1 MPGHKGR
8 PPFGAA
14 DLYALDTTELP
25 NTDDLYAA
33 EGGLREA
40 MRLYAQA
47 AGAAKT
53 IFLHNGSTAGNH
65 VMLQLYAREGET
77 VLLPRNAHLS
87 AVNACVLG
95 GMRVKWMPVRCT
107 PDGYCYLAEED
118 VLAALRANLDA
129 RAMLLVRPDY
139 YGGAMREDVFRRIA
153 AAAHRQGTKVVVDEA
168 HGAHFPWCDGTTSA
182 GALGADAWVQSVHKT
197 LMGLT
202 GSAVLHLADS
212 ADERRAWTLLRR
224 EQTSSPSFLLMLSI
238 DDSRA
243 WMEENGRAHL
253 RALSEAVNDVRRRL
267 VGTPYHDAYA
277 NWANLPVRFDP
288 TRLVIFAPQ
297 GGKFL
302 AEQLREAG
310 LDVEMADERRVVL
323 ILSVMDDIVEIRR
336 LPELLASIPAAE
348 KKQFAPLTL
357 MPDMPEA
364 VLTPRQA
371 AMAGVPV
378 VFFTLEMTASELGE
392 RMVLAE
398 SSADPLR
405 IRQGRLSP
413 EEVEDVHRT
422 AERMSALPVHVD
434 DTPYINVDQL
444 CVIAKSLRAKG
455 LLGLLIVDY
464 LQLLATVNPGRTRE
478 QEVAECSRKLKG
490 LARSLG
496 CPVIVSS
503 QLNRQAEDRAGSP
516 ELRHLRESGA
526 IEQDADLVI
535 LLHRPER
542 YHIRVD
548 PDTGWSTRGMGI
560 ATVAKHRNGATGKV
574 YYGYNPSMTKI
585 GEFAGTPVTAPANN
599 LKRKEDERKSSDLF
613 GGSAG

>member
-1 MPGHKGR
+1 MVYAEEIE
-8 PPFGAA
+8 GAVLGA
-14 DLYALDTTELP
+14 CLLE
-25 NTDDLYAA
+25 
-33 EGGLREA
+33 RS
-40 MRLYAQA
+40 AQA
-47 AGAAKT
+47 LVLKSLRAEM
-53 IFLHNGSTAGNH
+53 FYLTAHRVVFEAINA
-65 VMLQLYAREGET
+65 LYARGAAVDMLT
-77 VLLPRNAHLS
+77 V
-87 AVNACVLG
+87 
-95 GMRVKWMPVRCT
+95 T
-107 PDGYCYLAEED
+107 EE
-118 VLAALRANLDA
+118 LRAQGRLDDA
-129 RAMLLVRPDY
+129 
-139 YGGAMREDVFRRIA
+139 GGPF
-153 AAAHRQGTKVVVDEA
+153 
-168 HGAHFPWCDGTTSA
+168 
-182 GALGADAWVQSVHKT
+182 
-197 LMGLT
+197 
-202 GSAVLHLADS
+202 AVAKL
-212 ADERRAWTLLRR
+212 
-224 EQTSSPSFLLMLSI
+224 
-238 DDSRA
+238 
-243 WMEENGRAHL
+243 
-253 RALSEAVNDVRRRL
+253 
-267 VGTPYHDAYA
+267 
-277 NWANLPVRFDP
+277 
-288 TRLVIFAPQ
+288 
-297 GGKFL
+297 
-302 AEQLREAG
+302 
-310 LDVEMADERRVVL
+310 
-323 ILSVMDDIVEIRR
+323 
-336 LPELLASIPAAE
+336 
-348 KKQFAPLTL
+348 
-357 MPDMPEA
+357 
-364 VLTPRQA
+364 A

-599 LKRKEDERKSSDLF
+599 LKRKNDEGKSSDLF

>member
-1 MPGHKGR
+1 MVYAEEIE
-8 PPFGAA
+8 GAVLGA
-14 DLYALDTTELP
+14 CLLE
-25 NTDDLYAA
+25 
-33 EGGLREA
+33 RS
-40 MRLYAQA
+40 AQA
-47 AGAAKT
+47 VVLKSLRAEM
-53 IFLHNGSTAGNH
+53 FYLTAHRVVFEAINA
-65 VMLQLYAREGET
+65 LYARGAAVDMLT
-77 VLLPRNAHLS
+77 V
-87 AVNACVLG
+87 
-95 GMRVKWMPVRCT
+95 T
-107 PDGYCYLAEED
+107 EE
-118 VLAALRANLDA
+118 
-129 RAMLLVRPDY
+129 
-139 YGGAMREDVFRRIA
+139 
-153 AAAHRQGTKVVVDEA
+153 
-168 HGAHFPWCDGTTSA
+168 
-182 GALGADAWVQSVHKT
+182 
-197 LMGLT
+197 
-202 GSAVLHLADS
+202 
-212 ADERRAWTLLRR
+212 
-224 EQTSSPSFLLMLSI
+224 
-238 DDSRA
+238 
-243 WMEENGRAHL
+243 L
-253 RALSEAVNDVRRRL
+253 RALGRLDDAGGPFAVAKLAAGVATSAHLEYHCGILFQYYLRRKLVEALTRELAAANDM
-267 VGTPYHDAYA
+267 TC
-277 NWANLPVRFDP
+277 
-288 TRLVIFAPQ
+288 
-297 GGKFL
+297 
-302 AEQLREAG
+302 
-310 LDVEMADERRVVL
+310 DVYDVL
-323 ILSVMDDIVEIRR
+323 IDTQRELGALLEDSPLENHLHPMPEVMDDTVALVDRR
-336 LPELLASIPAAE
+336 QELAVNG
-348 KKQFAPLTL
+348 LT
-357 MPDMPEA
+357 
-364 VLTPRQA
+364 
-371 AMAGVPV
+371 GVPV

>member
-1 MPGHKGR
+1 MVYAEEIE
-8 PPFGAA
+8 GAVLGA
-14 DLYALDTTELP
+14 CLLE
-25 NTDDLYAA
+25 
-33 EGGLREA
+33 RS
-40 MRLYAQA
+40 AQA
-47 AGAAKT
+47 VVLKSLRAEM
-53 IFLHNGSTAGNH
+53 FYLTAHRVVFEAINA
-65 VMLQLYAREGET
+65 LYARGAAVDMLT
-77 VLLPRNAHLS
+77 VTEELRAQGRLDDAGGPFAVAKLAAANDMTCDVYDVLIDTQRELGALLEDSPLENHLHPMPEVMDDTVALVDRRQEL
-87 AVNACVLG
+87 AVN
-95 GMRVKWMPVRCT
+95 
-107 PDGYCYLAEED
+107 
-118 VLAALRANLDA
+118 
-129 RAMLLVRPDY
+129 
-139 YGGAMREDVFRRIA
+139 
-153 AAAHRQGTKVVVDEA
+153 
-168 HGAHFPWCDGTTSA
+168 
-182 GALGADAWVQSVHKT
+182 
-197 LMGLT
+197 GLT
-202 GSAVLHLADS
+202 GVPTGLQRLNEMTGGWQPGNLIFTAARPADGK
-212 ADERRAWTLLRR
+212 T
-224 EQTSSPSFLLMLSI
+224 
-238 DDSRA
+238 
-243 WMEENGRAHL
+243 
-253 RALSEAVNDVRRRL
+253 ALDL
-267 VGTPYHDAYA
+267 
-277 NWANLPVRFDP
+277 F
-288 TRLVIFAPQ
+288 FA
-297 GGKFL
+297 
-302 AEQLREAG
+302 
-310 LDVEMADERRVVL
+310 
-323 ILSVMDDIVEIRR
+323 
-336 LPELLASIPAAE
+336 
-348 KKQFAPLTL
+348 
-357 MPDMPEA
+357 
-364 VLTPRQA
+364 RQA

-422 AERMSALPVHVD
+422 AERMSMLPVHVD

-560 ATVAKHRNGATGKV
+560 ATLAKHRNGATGKV

-599 LKRKEDERKSSDLF
+599 LKRKNDEGKSSDLF

>member
-1 MPGHKGR
+1 MVYAEEIE
-8 PPFGAA
+8 GAVLGA
-14 DLYALDTTELP
+14 CLLE
-25 NTDDLYAA
+25 
-33 EGGLREA
+33 RS
-40 MRLYAQA
+40 AQA
-47 AGAAKT
+47 VVLKSLRAEM
-53 IFLHNGSTAGNH
+53 FYLTAHRVVFEAINA
-65 VMLQLYAREGET
+65 LYARGAAVDMLT
-77 VLLPRNAHLS
+77 VTEELRAQGRLDDAGGPFAVAKLAAGVATSAHLEYHCGILFQYYLRRKLVEVLTRELAAANDMTCDVYDVLIDTQRELGALLEDS
-87 AVNACVLG
+87 PLENHLHPMPEVMDDTVALVDRRQELAVN
-95 GMRVKWMPVRCT
+95 
-107 PDGYCYLAEED
+107 
-118 VLAALRANLDA
+118 
-129 RAMLLVRPDY
+129 
-139 YGGAMREDVFRRIA
+139 
-153 AAAHRQGTKVVVDEA
+153 
-168 HGAHFPWCDGTTSA
+168 
-182 GALGADAWVQSVHKT
+182 
-197 LMGLT
+197 GLT
-202 GSAVLHLADS
+202 GVPTGLQRLNEMTGGWQPGNLIFTAARPADGK
-212 ADERRAWTLLRR
+212 T
-224 EQTSSPSFLLMLSI
+224 
-238 DDSRA
+238 
-243 WMEENGRAHL
+243 
-253 RALSEAVNDVRRRL
+253 ALDL
-267 VGTPYHDAYA
+267 
-277 NWANLPVRFDP
+277 F
-288 TRLVIFAPQ
+288 FA
-297 GGKFL
+297 
-302 AEQLREAG
+302 
-310 LDVEMADERRVVL
+310 
-323 ILSVMDDIVEIRR
+323 
-336 LPELLASIPAAE
+336 
-348 KKQFAPLTL
+348 
-357 MPDMPEA
+357 
-364 VLTPRQA
+364 RQA

-444 CVIAKSLRAKG
+444 CVIAKSLRA
-455 LLGLLIVDY
+455 
-464 LQLLATVNPGRTRE
+464 
-478 QEVAECSRKLKG
+478 KG

-585 GEFAGTPVTAPANN
+585 GEFAGTPVAAPANN

>member
-1 MPGHKGR
+1 MVYAEEIE
-8 PPFGAA
+8 GAVLGA
-14 DLYALDTTELP
+14 CLLE
-25 NTDDLYAA
+25 
-33 EGGLREA
+33 RS
-40 MRLYAQA
+40 AQA
-47 AGAAKT
+47 VVLKSLRAEM
-53 IFLHNGSTAGNH
+53 FYLTAHRVVFEAINA
-65 VMLQLYAREGET
+65 LYARGAAVDMLT
-77 VLLPRNAHLS
+77 VTEELRALGRLDDAGGPFAVAKLAAGVATSAHLEYHCGILFQYYLRRKLVEVLTRELAAANDMTCDVYDVLIDTQRELGALLEDS
-87 AVNACVLG
+87 PLENHLHPMPEVMGDTVALVDRRQELAVN
-95 GMRVKWMPVRCT
+95 
-107 PDGYCYLAEED
+107 
-118 VLAALRANLDA
+118 
-129 RAMLLVRPDY
+129 
-139 YGGAMREDVFRRIA
+139 
-153 AAAHRQGTKVVVDEA
+153 
-168 HGAHFPWCDGTTSA
+168 
-182 GALGADAWVQSVHKT
+182 
-197 LMGLT
+197 GLT
-202 GSAVLHLADS
+202 GVPTGL
-212 ADERRAWTLLRR
+212 
-224 EQTSSPSFLLMLSI
+224 Q
-238 DDSRA
+238 
-243 WMEENGRAHL
+243 
-253 RALSEAVNDVRRRL
+253 RL
-267 VGTPYHDAYA
+267 NEMTGGWQPG
-277 NWANLPVRFDP
+277 NL
-288 TRLVIFAPQ
+288 IF
-297 GGKFL
+297 
-302 AEQLREAG
+302 
-310 LDVEMADERRVVL
+310 
-323 ILSVMDDIVEIRR
+323 
-336 LPELLASIPAAE
+336 
-348 KKQFAPLTL
+348 T
-357 MPDMPEA
+357 
-364 VLTPRQA
+364 A

-413 EEVEDVHRT
+413 EEVEDVRRT

-585 GEFAGTPVTAPANN
+585 GEFAGTSVTAPANN